1 MAITYGFFNSLN
13 HDRRYSAAQITEY
26 FEGLVS
32 DGVYESVGG
41 ALQVQA
47 ATGMNVNIQTGRAI
61 VDCRWIRND
70 AVITMPITAS
80 HVTLARYTA
89 IMIRLD
95 YSARDISIIA
105 VDGTPAS
112 TPTKPTPTNTA
123 EIKDL
128 VLAYLYIPGGATTIP
143 QGNIQDTRG
152 TSLCGWVTGLI
163 KQVDT
168 SQLFAQWQDACQT
181 FYNNM
186 TTEFDNWFETLTSK
200 LSINTYIQEY
210 RKDTI
215 LDEETHVIPLDME
228 TYAYDQSDIIHV
240 YINGLMAVPGTDY
253 TLDTS
258 NSPTTVTPIATAVGT
273 AVTISI
279 LKARIG
285 YYVAETSDGYILA
298 TSGGDAIEI

>member
-1 MAITYGFFNSLN
+1 MAITYGFFNSLAG
-13 HDRRYSAAQITEY
+13 DRKYNAAQITEY

-112 TPTKPTPTNTA
+112 TPAKPTPTNTT
-123 EIKDL
+123 EVKDL

-143 QGNIQDTRG
+143 QANIQDMRG

-168 SQLFAQWQDACQT
+168 SQLFAQWQDACET
-181 FYNNM
+181 FYRNM
-186 TTEFDNWFETLTSK
+186 AAGFDAWFDTLTSK
-200 LSINTYIQEY
+200 LSIDTYIKQY
-210 RKDTI
+210 RKDVTLGEGDKI
-215 LDEETHVIPLDME
+215 ISLDME
-228 TYAYDQSDIIHV
+228 NYAYAQSDIIHV
-240 YINGLMAVPGTDY
+240 YINGLMGVPGTDY
-253 TLDTS
+253 TLETS
-258 NSPTTVTPIATAVGT
+258 NPVATVTTHAKGPDTI
-273 AVTISI
+273 VTIIVLRS
-279 LKARIG
+279 RIG
-285 YYVAETSDGYILA
+285 YYVAETSDGFILT
-298 TSGGDAIEI
+298 TSEGNSIQI

>member
-1 MAITYGFFNSLN
+1 MAITYGFFNSLAG
-13 HDRRYSAAQITEY
+13 DRKYNAAQITEY

-61 VDCRWIRND
+61 IDCRWIRND

-112 TPTKPTPTNTA
+112 TPVKPTPTNTTA
-123 EIKDL
+123 VKDL

-143 QGNIQDTRG
+143 QANIQDMRG

-168 SQLFAQWQDACQT
+168 SVLFAQWQDACET
-181 FYNNM
+181 FYRNM
-186 TTEFDNWFETLTSK
+186 AAGFDAWFATLTEDLTVS
-200 LSINTYIQEY
+200 TYIQQY
-210 RKDTI
+210 RKDTVLEDSNI
-215 LDEETHVIPLDME
+215 INLDMQN
-228 TYAYDQSDIIHV
+228 YSYDPMDIIHV
-240 YINGLMAVPGTDY
+240 YINGLLGVSGTDY
-253 TLDTS
+253 TLDIS
-258 NSPTTVTPIATAVGT
+258 NAVPTVTTIANAAGTTV
-273 AVTISI
+273 SI
-279 LKARIG
+279 IVLKSKVG
-285 YYVAETSDGYILA
+285 YYVAGTSDNDALQTSQGYALA
-298 TSGGDAIEI
+298 F

>member
-13 HDRRYSAAQITEY
+13 HDRRYNAAQITEY

-61 VDCRWIRND
+61 IDCRWIRND

-112 TPTKPTPTNTA
+112 TPVKPTPTNTT
-123 EIKDL
+123 EVKDI

-143 QGNIQDTRG
+143 QANIQDMRG

-168 SQLFAQWQDACQT
+168 SVLFAQWQDACQR
-181 FYNNM
+181 FYNDM
-186 TTEFDNWFETLTSK
+186 AAGFDAWFETLTSK
-200 LSINTYIQEY
+200 LSIDTYIKQY
-210 RKDTI
+210 RKDVTLGEGDKTI
-215 LDEETHVIPLDME
+215 SLDME
-228 TYAYDQSDIIHV
+228 NYAYAQSDIIHV
-240 YINGLMAVPGTDY
+240 YINGLMGVPGTDY
-253 TLDTS
+253 TLETS
-258 NSPTTVTPIATAVGT
+258 NPVATVTTHAKGPDTI
-273 AVTISI
+273 VTIIVLRS
-279 LKARIG
+279 RIG
-285 YYVAETSDGYILA
+285 YYVAETSDGFILT
-298 TSGGDAIEI
+298 TSEGNSIQI

>member
-1 MAITYGFFNSLN
+1 MAITYGFFNSLAG
-13 HDRRYSAAQITEY
+13 DRKYNAAQITEY

-112 TPTKPTPTNTA
+112 TPVKPTPTNTT
-123 EIKDL
+123 EVKDL

-143 QGNIQDTRG
+143 QANIQDMRG
-152 TSLCGWVTGLI
+152 TNLCGWVTGLI
-163 KQVDT
+163 KQVNT
-168 SQLFAQWQDACQT
+168 SQLFAQWQDACET
-181 FYNNM
+181 FYRNM
-186 TTEFDNWFETLTSK
+186 AAGFDAWFETLTSQ
-200 LSINTYIQEY
+200 LSIDTYIKQY
-210 RKDTI
+210 RKDVTM
-215 LDEETHVIPLDME
+215 DEGTNIIYLDMDS
-228 TYAYDQSDIIHV
+228 YAYEQSDIIHV
-240 YINGLMAVPGTDY
+240 YINGLMGVPGTDY
-253 TLDTS
+253 TLETS
-258 NSPTTVTPIATAVGT
+258 NTVATVTPIASAYGT
-273 AVTISI
+273 SVTII
-279 LKARIG
+279 VLKSRIG
-285 YYVAETSDGYILA
+285 YYVAGTSEGFILT
-298 TSGGDAIEI
+298 TSEGNVIGF

>member
-1 MAITYGFFNSLN
+1 MAITYGFFNSLAG
-13 HDRRYSAAQITEY
+13 DRKYNAAQITEY

-61 VDCRWIRND
+61 IDCRWIRND

-112 TPTKPTPTNTA
+112 TPAKPTPTNTT
-123 EIKDL
+123 EVKYL

-143 QGNIQDTRG
+143 QANIQDMRG

-168 SQLFAQWQDACQT
+168 SQLFAQYADACQQ
-181 FYNNM
+181 FYEDM
-186 TTEFDNWFETLTSK
+186 TAGFNAWFDTLTSK
-200 LSINTYIQEY
+200 LSINTYIQQY
-210 RKDTI
+210 RKDVT
-215 LDEETHVIPLDME
+215 LDGETNVIALDMGN
-228 TYAYDQSDIIHV
+228 YAYDQSDIIHV
-240 YINGLMAVPGTDY
+240 YINGLIGVPGTDY

-258 NSPTTVTPIATAVGT
+258 AQVATVTPTADTAGT
-273 AVTISI
+273 IVTIII
-279 LKARIG
+279 LRSRIG
-285 YYVAETSDGYILA
+285 YYVAETADGYILE
-298 TSGGDAIEI
+298 TSEGNAIEI

>member
-13 HDRRYSAAQITEY
+13 HDRAYSAAQITEY

-112 TPTKPTPTNTA
+112 TPVKPTPTNTTGV
-123 EIKDL
+123 KDL

-143 QGNIQDTRG
+143 QANIQDMRG
-152 TSLCGWVTGLI
+152 TNLCGWVTGLI

-168 SQLFAQWQDACQT
+168 SQLFAQWQDACET
-181 FYNNM
+181 FYRNM
-186 TTEFDNWFETLTSK
+186 ADGFDAWFDTLTSR

-215 LDEETHVIPLDME
+215 LDEDTNVIPLDMGN
-228 TYAYDQSDIIHV
+228 YAYDQSDIIHV
-240 YINGLMAVPGTDY
+240 YINGLLAVPGTDY
-253 TLDTS
+253 TLNTS
-258 NSPTTVTPIATAVGT
+258 NQIATITPNAATAGT

-279 LKARIG
+279 LRSRIG
-285 YYVAETSDGYILA
+285 YYVAETSDGYILT
-298 TSGGDAIEI
+298 TSEGNTIEL

>member
-1 MAITYGFFNSLN
+1 MAITYGFFNSLAG
-13 HDRRYSAAQITEY
+13 DRRYNAAQITEY

-61 VDCRWIRND
+61 IDCRWIRND

-112 TPTKPTPTNTA
+112 TPVKPTPTNTT

-143 QGNIQDTRG
+143 QANIQDMRG
-152 TSLCGWVTGLI
+152 TDLCGWVTGLI

-168 SQLFAQWQDACQT
+168 SVLFAQWQDACET
-181 FYNNM
+181 FYRNM
-186 TTEFDNWFETLTSK
+186 AAGFNAWFETLTEDLTVS
-200 LSINTYIQEY
+200 TYIQQY
-210 RKDTI
+210 RKDTVLEDSNI
-215 LDEETHVIPLDME
+215 INLDMQN
-228 TYAYDQSDIIHV
+228 YLYDPMDIIHV
-240 YINGLMAVPGTDY
+240 YINGLLGVSGTDY

-258 NSPTTVTPIATAVGT
+258 NAVPKVTTLANTAGTTV
-273 AVTISI
+273 SI
-279 LKARIG
+279 IVLKSKVG
-285 YYVAETSDGYILA
+285 YYVAGTSDNDALQTSQGYALA
-298 TSGGDAIEI
+298 F

>member
-13 HDRRYSAAQITEY
+13 HDRVYSAAQITEY

-41 ALQVQA
+41 GMQVQTA
-47 ATGMNVNIQTGRAI
+47 AGMTVNVQTGRAI
-61 VDCRWIRND
+61 IDCRWIRND
-70 AVITMPITAS
+70 AVVTLPITAS

-89 IMIRLD
+89 IMVRLD
-95 YSARDISIIA
+95 YSARSISIIA
-105 VDGTPAS
+105 VDGSPAS
-112 TPTKPTPTNTA
+112 SPTKPTPTNT
-123 EIKDL
+123 ETVKDL
-128 VLAYLYIPGGATTIP
+128 VLAYIYIPAGATTIP
-143 QGNIQDTRG
+143 QANIQDMRG
-152 TSLCGWVTGLI
+152 TDLCGWVSGLI

-181 FYNNM
+181 FYDNM
-186 TTEFDNWFETLTSK
+186 AAGFDAWFDTLTSK

-210 RKDTI
+210 RKDTT
-215 LDEETHVIPLDME
+215 LDGSTNVIPLDMGN
-228 TYAYDQSDIIHV
+228 YAYDQSDIIHV
-240 YINGLMAVPGTDY
+240 YINGLLAVPGTDY

-258 NSPTTVTPIATAVGT
+258 NTPATVTPNANAAGT

-279 LKARIG
+279 LRPRIG

-298 TSGGDAIEI
+298 TSNGDAIEI

>member
-13 HDRRYSAAQITEY
+13 HDRAYSAAQITEY

-112 TPTKPTPTNTA
+112 NPAKPTPTDTT
-123 EIKDL
+123 EVKDL

-143 QGNIQDTRG
+143 QTNIQDMRG

-168 SQLFAQWQDACQT
+168 SVLFAQWQDACET
-181 FYNNM
+181 FYRNM
-186 TTEFDNWFETLTSK
+186 AAGFDAWFETLTSR

-210 RKDTI
+210 RKDTV
-215 LDEETHVIPLDME
+215 LDEDTNVIPLDMGN
-228 TYAYDQSDIIHV
+228 YAYDQSDIIHV
-240 YINGLMAVPGTDY
+240 YINGLLAVPGTDY
-253 TLDTS
+253 TLNTS
-258 NSPTTVTPIATAVGT
+258 NQIATITPNAATAGT

-279 LKARIG
+279 LRSRIG
-285 YYVAETSDGYILA
+285 YYVAETSDGYILT
-298 TSGGDAIEI
+298 TSEGNTIEL

>member
-112 TPTKPTPTNTA
+112 TPAKPTPTNTA

-143 QGNIQDTRG
+143 QGNIQDMRG

-168 SQLFAQWQDACQT
+168 SQLFAQWQDACET
-181 FYNNM
+181 FYRNM
-186 TTEFDNWFETLTSK
+186 AAGFDAWFDTLTSR
-200 LSINTYIQEY
+200 LSINTYIKQY
-210 RKDTI
+210 RKDVTLGEGTNTI
-215 LDEETHVIPLDME
+215 LLDME
-228 TYAYDQSDIIHV
+228 NYAYDQNDIIHV
-240 YINGLMAVPGTDY
+240 YINGLMGVPGTDY
-253 TLDTS
+253 TLDAS
-258 NSPTTVTPIATAVGT
+258 NAVATVEPTATAAGT
-273 AVTISI
+273 SVTII
-279 LKARIG
+279 IIRPRIG
-285 YYVAETSDGYILA
+285 YYVAETADGYILT
-298 TSGGDAIEI
+298 TSEGNAIEI

>member
-13 HDRRYSAAQITEY
+13 HDRAYSAAQITEY

-61 VDCRWIRND
+61 VNCRWIRND

-112 TPTKPTPTNTA
+112 TPEKPTPTNTTGV
-123 EIKDL
+123 KDL

-143 QGNIQDTRG
+143 QANIQDMRG
-152 TSLCGWVTGLI
+152 TNLCGWVTGLI

-168 SQLFAQWQDACQT
+168 SQLFAQWQDACET
-181 FYNNM
+181 FYRNM
-186 TTEFDNWFETLTSK
+186 ADGFDAWFDTLTSR

-215 LDEETHVIPLDME
+215 LDEDTNVIPLDMGN
-228 TYAYDQSDIIHV
+228 YAYDQSDIIHV
-240 YINGLMAVPGTDY
+240 YINGLLAVPGTDY
-253 TLDTS
+253 TLNTS
-258 NSPTTVTPIATAVGT
+258 NQIATITPNAATAGT

-279 LKARIG
+279 LRSRIG
-285 YYVAETSDGYILA
+285 YYVAETSDGYILT
-298 TSGGDAIEI
+298 TSEGNTIEL

>member
-13 HDRRYSAAQITEY
+13 HDRTYNAAQITEY

-61 VDCRWIRND
+61 VNCRWIRND

-112 TPTKPTPTNTA
+112 TPAKPTPTNTTGV
-123 EIKDL
+123 KDL

-143 QGNIQDTRG
+143 QANIQDMRG
-152 TSLCGWVTGLI
+152 TNLCGWVTGLI

-168 SQLFAQWQDACQT
+168 SQLFAQWQDACET
-181 FYNNM
+181 FYRNM
-186 TTEFDNWFETLTSK
+186 ADGFDAWFDTLTSR

-215 LDEETHVIPLDME
+215 LDEDTNVIPLDMGN
-228 TYAYDQSDIIHV
+228 YAYDQSDIIHV
-240 YINGLMAVPGTDY
+240 YINGLLAVPGTDY
-253 TLDTS
+253 TLNTS
-258 NSPTTVTPIATAVGT
+258 NQIATITPNAATAGT

-279 LKARIG
+279 LRSRIG
-285 YYVAETSDGYILA
+285 YYVAETSDGYILT
-298 TSGGDAIEI
+298 TSEENTIEL